1 MRFLKVIFATILCIL
16 AIVFIIENQ
25 TTLSQ
30 TITLK
35 FDIYLHNFETAA
47 VPLWVIVLFSFFLGV
62 FTAALYGIYE
72 ILVQRQT
79 IRRQRQNLEILGQEL
94 KKASATAELAATP
107 TAEATVPPREE

>member
-1 MRFLKVIFATILCIL
+1 MRFLKVIFATVLCIL
-16 AIVFIIENQ
+16 AIVFIIENE

-35 FDIYLHNFETAA
+35 FDIYLHNFESAA
-47 VPLWVIVLFSFFLGV
+47 VPLWVIILFCFFLGV

-72 ILVQRQT
+72 ILIQRQT

-94 KKASATAELAATP
+94 KKASATADLAATP
-107 TAEATVPPREE
+107 AAKATVPPREE